1 MSLLIVGKGNIME
14 KAKKTIKALFITR
27 ICLWVVAAVS
37 TGIWICYSFKLHAD
51 GIFDPYEY
59 ATLLRP
65 VFYTC
70 LIIAIVAIC
79 VSFFLRKVTV
89 EIKRQNNIR

>member
-1 MSLLIVGKGNIME
+1 ME

-27 ICLWVVAAVS
+27 ICLWVIAAVA
-37 TGIWICYSFKLHAD
+37 TIIWMWYSFKLHAD

-65 VFYTC
+65 VMYTG
-70 LIIAIVAIC
+70 LIVA
-79 VSFFLRKVTV
+79 VVAVLAAFLLRRITV
-89 EIKRQNNIR
+89 EIKRQNGIR

>member
-1 MSLLIVGKGNIME
+1 ME
-14 KAKKTIKALFITR
+14 KAKKQTKTLFIVR
-27 ICLWVVAAVS
+27 ICLWVIAAVS
-37 TGIWICYSFKLHAD
+37 TGIWIWYSIKLHND

-70 LIIAIVAIC
+70 LIIAIAAIC
-79 VSFFLRKVTV
+79 ISFLLRKITI
-89 EIKRQNNIR
+89 EIKRQNDIR

>member
-1 MSLLIVGKGNIME
+1 ME
-14 KAKKTIKALFITR
+14 KAKKQIKIFFIVR
-27 ICLWVVAAVS
+27 ICLWVIAAVS
-37 TGIWICYSFKLHAD
+37 TLVWIWYSIKLHRD

-70 LIIAIVAIC
+70 LIISFVAIC
-79 VSFFLRKVTV
+79 VSFLFRKISL